1 MLTPMLSSLQVN
13 MKDVPDTDTLPI
25 NLSTGYTSVG
35 EYNRTLWLVQ
45 LFLLMCVYWQNL
57 VWTVQLTT
65 FRLSSVVS
73 GNMCS
78 RHSDTYIRN
87 ATVNSDV
94 GKRNLIWILF
104 TPDVI
109 IEENSVDFSD
119 VSCTELYDLSTHRN
133 IVIVNNTCA

>member
-1 MLTPMLSSLQVN
+1 MLAPMLSSLQVN
-13 MKDVPDTDTLPI
+13 MKDVPNTDIFPI

-87 ATVNSDV
+87 TTVNSDV
-94 GKRNLIWILF
+94 GK
-104 TPDVI
+104 
-109 IEENSVDFSD
+109 
-119 VSCTELYDLSTHRN
+119 
-133 IVIVNNTCA
+133 